1 MLRSYQSTTL
11 LVLFIGLLIAGC
23 QSRQTATTAPPP
35 PPTVSALT
43 GKQLATTY
51 CGSCH
56 LYPEPTLLTKS
67 IWKNKVLPLM
77 ALRLGF
83 MADSTSPFMT
93 LSDQVE
99 INRVIQ
105 ANLFPGNPVIHPDDW
120 EKIVRYYTDNAPTTP
135 LPQPAK
141 SAITAELPLFKLR
154 FPPQPLTASTTLLRY
169 DATSRRILFG
179 NGQGRLYSLTG
190 TLQVLD
196 SLWVGSPPTDIR
208 ARADGS
214 LDVLTAGNMEPNDQL
229 RGQWRQL
236 RFAAR
241 SMQANATPIGPG
253 IDSLSRP
260 VAAAYGDFNQDG
272 RDDVVICQFGNYTGQ
287 LSWFERTKTGYREH
301 ILDPVAGAR
310 RAIVQDVNQDG
321 RPDIVALLAQGN
333 EQIAVYYNDSGGRF
347 TKQTVLRLPSV
358 YGSSYFDL
366 IDMDLDGDLDILY
379 TNGDNGD
386 KSYTL
391 KAYHGVRVFLN
402 DGHFTF
408 TQSFFYPLYGA
419 QQAIARDFDQDGDM
433 DIAAISFFPNYDQ
446 KPVEAFVYLEN
457 EGNFRVK
464 ARTFPHPEQG
474 HWIVMEAG
482 DVDQDGDDDL
492 LLGSFYRAIT
502 PTPPPLLKQWYSSGK
517 GILLLE
523 NQKHRSPVAAKIK

>member
-1 MLRSYQSTTL
+1 MAAGST
-11 LVLFIGLLIAGC
+11 
-23 QSRQTATTAPPP
+23 
-35 PPTVSALT
+35 
-43 GKQLATTY
+43 
-51 CGSCH
+51 
-56 LYPEPTLLTKS
+56 
-67 IWKNKVLPLM
+67 
-77 ALRLGF
+77 
-83 MADSTSPFMT
+83 
-93 LSDQVE
+93 
-99 INRVIQ
+99 
-105 ANLFPGNPVIHPDDW
+105 
-120 EKIVRYYTDNAPTTP
+120 
-135 LPQPAK
+135 
-141 SAITAELPLFKLR
+141 
-154 FPPQPLTASTTLLRY
+154 
-169 DATSRRILFG
+169 
-179 NGQGRLYSLTG
+179 
-190 TLQVLD
+190 
-196 SLWVGSPPTDIR
+196 
-208 ARADGS
+208 
-214 LDVLTAGNMEPNDQL
+214 
-229 RGQWRQL
+229 
-236 RFAAR
+236 
-241 SMQANATPIGPG
+241 QANATPTGPG

-272 RDDVVICQFGNYTGQ
+272 REDVVVCQFGNYTGQ

-310 RAIVQDVNQDG
+310 RAIVQDVNKDG
-321 RPDIVALLAQGN
+321 RPDIVALLAQGD
-333 EQIAVYYNDSGGRF
+333 EQISVYYNDSGGRF

-366 IDMDLDGDLDILY
+366 IDMDKDGDLDILY

-402 DGHFTF
+402 DGHFKF
-408 TQSFFYPLYGA
+408 TQAFFYPLYGA

-464 ARTFPHPEQG
+464 ARTFPYPEQG

-523 NQKHRSPVAAKIK
+523 NQKRQSPVAVKKK